1 MRLLPREEK
10 FFDFFLQ
17 QARVMCDSARAL
29 AEGAKAGGAAME
41 KAAEAIAALEQKGDE
56 IIHETFIRLN
66 QTFITPI
73 DPEDIHVL
81 ASHLDDVTDGIEE
94 AAHRLVAYQVDPVP
108 DLVNEICALLVD
120 CTAELEKAFIA
131 LSQEKP
137 LLDHC
142 IEINRLEDRIDK
154 ITRTAVAALFRGE
167 SDPIRLIKLKEIYEI
182 LEKTSDY
189 CEDVADV
196 LQEVVV
202 KNS

>member
-10 FFDFFLQ
+10 FFEFFLQ
-17 QARVMCDSARAL
+17 QAHVMCESARAL
-29 AEGAKAGGAAME
+29 TAGVKGGPQKME
-41 KAAEAIAALEQKGDE
+41 TAAAEIAALEEKGDK
-56 IIHETFIRLN
+56 IIHETFVRLN

-81 ASHLDDVTDGIEE
+81 ASHLDDVTDGVEE
-94 AAHRLVAYQVDPVP
+94 AAHRLVAYQVDPIPGSVIEVC
-108 DLVNEICALLVD
+108 DLLVA
-120 CTAELEKAFIA
+120 CTTELEKAFA
-131 LSQEKP
+131 SLAKGRP

-142 IEINRLEDRIDK
+142 IEINRLESAIDQIVRK
-154 ITRTAVAALFRGE
+154 AVAELFRNE
-167 SDPIRLIKLKEIYEI
+167 RDPIQLIKLKEVYEV

-196 LQEVVV
+196 LQEVAV